1 MDHVPHLLL
10 ERLAAENPEHV
21 LVEFTDDRAY
31 TAQELHQ
38 HALQVAAGLQR
49 SGLAPGDRVA
59 LVIGNRIEFLAW
71 WLGISMAG
79 MVSVPL
85 NTAMRG
91 IVLDH
96 MLRLSGPRLLV
107 AEREFLADVRAVTVD
122 IEDGPRVLEL
132 SSDDAEATTGQ
143 FLAGAGSPAEV
154 AVLPSTFSSIMFTS
168 GTTGPSKGVMWT
180 HRMAMGKAQSAMT
193 VMAHRPDDVLFT
205 CLPLFHANGLC
216 TSFLPTLIVRAR
228 LVVAPRFSASGFW
241 PAIKES
247 GATVTNMLGSI
258 GALLWKRQPG
268 PEDRDHRLR
277 KALVIPP
284 PVGHHDDFEARFR
297 FVSTQ
302 LYGSTDVGVP
312 IGVPDGE
319 VNHLA
324 CGKALPGWEC
334 RVVDEWDEPVPDGEP
349 GELVVRPHVP
359 FTSQL
364 GYFGH
369 PEATVAAWR
378 NLWFHTGDV
387 MRRDAEGWFYFMD
400 RAKDAMRR
408 SGENI
413 SSYEVEQV
421 VLSHPDVEDVA
432 AYGVAAE
439 FAEDEVMV
447 SVVRREGRQDVA
459 PEEILEWARERLPY
473 FAVPRYL
480 QFLDALPRT
489 PTAKVKKADLRAAGV
504 TSATHDAGS
513 TSRSARRS
521 AARPDA
527 LQGEDGLDGLL
538 TTDQSDL

>member
-1 MDHVPHLLL
+1 MNTPSFVPHLVL
-10 ERLAAENPEHV
+10 ERLVAEQPDHV

-31 TAQELHQ
+31 TARELHERAQ
-38 HALQVAAGLQR
+38 DVAAGLQR
-49 SGLAPGDRVA
+49 AGLEPGDRVA
-59 LVIGNRIEFLAW
+59 LVIGNRVDILAW
-71 WLGISMAG
+71 WLGIAAAG

-91 IVLDH
+91 SVLEH
-96 MLRLSGPRLLV
+96 MLRLSGPRIVV
-107 AEREFLADVRAVTVD
+107 AEAEFLADVRAVTRSID
-122 IEDGPRVLEL
+122 DGPAVLEV
-132 SSDDAEATTGQ
+132 SPADREDATGR
-143 FLAGAGSPAEV
+143 FLAGVGAPTPRS
-154 AVLPSTFSSIMFTS
+154 VLASSLSSIMFTS

-180 HRMAMGKAQSAMT
+180 HRMAMGKAESAMA
-193 VMAHRPDDVLFT
+193 VMGHRSDDILFT

-216 TSFLPTLIVRAR
+216 TSFLPALLVRAR

-258 GALLWKRQPG
+258 GALLWKRPPG
-268 PEDRDHRLR
+268 PQDRDHCLR

-284 PVGHHDDFEARFR
+284 PVGHHSEFEERFGL
-297 FVSTQ
+297 VSTQ

-312 IGVPDGE
+312 LGIPDGE
-319 VNHLA
+319 ANHEA

-334 RVVDEWDEPVPDGEP
+334 RIVDDLDMEVADGQP
-349 GELVVRPHVP
+349 GELVVRPLVP

-364 GYFGH
+364 GYYGH
-369 PEATVAAWR
+369 PEATVEAWR

-387 MRRDAEGWFYFMD
+387 MRRDGDGWFYFMD

-421 VLSHPDVEDVA
+421 VLSHPAVEDVA
-432 AYGVAAE
+432 AYGVASE
-439 FAEDEVMV
+439 LAEDEVMV
-447 SVVRREGRQDVA
+447 SVVRREDRLDVA
-459 PEEILEWARERLPY
+459 PEEILAWARERLPY

-489 PTAKVKKADLRAAGV
+489 PTAKVKKADLRAEGV
-504 TSATHDAGS
+504 TPATYDAGS
-513 TSRSARRS
+513 TSRSAQRS
-521 AARPDA
+521 AN
-527 LQGEDGLDGLL
+527 
-538 TTDQSDL
+538 S